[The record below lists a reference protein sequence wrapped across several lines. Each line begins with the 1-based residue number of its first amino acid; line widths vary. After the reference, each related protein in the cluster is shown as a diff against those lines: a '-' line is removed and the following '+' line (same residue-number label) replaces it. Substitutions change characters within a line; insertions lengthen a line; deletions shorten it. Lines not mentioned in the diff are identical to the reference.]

1 MCLAVAYLHRGRK
14 GIETLLFEIL
24 IHKTLDLIEEYFLDR
39 QIRLN
44 ALFYLGN
51 NFAICVY
58 LLSLGIFFIKEEVVT
73 FCRVKHPWIFS
84 SQKVTMPSLYFA
96 SLVHLI
102 ILSLISSL

>member
-1 MCLAVAYLHRGRK
+1 MCLAAAYLHRGRK

-44 ALFYLGN
+44 TLFYLGN

-73 FCRVKHPWIFS
+73 FCRVKHPCFTVFS
-84 SQKVTMPSLYFA
+84 SQNVTMPSLNHT
-96 SLVHLI
+96 LTN
-102 ILSLISSL
+102 IS